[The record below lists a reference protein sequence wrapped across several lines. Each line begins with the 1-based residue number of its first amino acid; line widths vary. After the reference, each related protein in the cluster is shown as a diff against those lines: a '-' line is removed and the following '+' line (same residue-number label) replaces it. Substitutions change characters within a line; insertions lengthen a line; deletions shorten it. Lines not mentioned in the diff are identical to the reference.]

1 MNEGASVLMNLR
13 PATSYFVAIS
23 IQAESRIK

>member
-1 MNEGASVLMNLR
+1 MSEGASILMSLR

-23 IQAESRIK
+23 IQAESRMK